1 MGVPSVS
8 NVQCY
13 GSFTASAL
21 GHKLCD
27 RSHASSKRYVDKLG
41 VKKKANRIGLA
52 IKRSIEEECQNLDL
66 NKESIDP
73 RTLPTRSKSQMVLKF
88 L

>member
-1 MGVPSVS
+1 MGVRSVS

-21 GHKLCD
+21 GHKLRD

-52 IKRSIEEECQNLDL
+52 IRRSIEEWQNLDL
-66 NKESIDP
+66 NKESIDR

>member
-21 GHKLCD
+21 GHKLRD

-52 IKRSIEEECQNLDL
+52 IRRSIEEWQNLDV
-66 NKESIDP
+66 NKESIDR
-73 RTLPTRSKSQMVLKF
+73 RTFPTRSKSQMVLKF

>member
-52 IKRSIEEECQNLDL
+52 IRRSIEEWQNLDL
-66 NKESIDP
+66 NKESIDR
-73 RTLPTRSKSQMVLKF
+73 RTFPTRSKSQMVLKF